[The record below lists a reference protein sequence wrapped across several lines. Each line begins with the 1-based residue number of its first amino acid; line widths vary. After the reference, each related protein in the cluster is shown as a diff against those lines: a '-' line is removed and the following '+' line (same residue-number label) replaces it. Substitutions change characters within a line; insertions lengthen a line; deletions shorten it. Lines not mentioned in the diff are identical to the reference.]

1 LDSFRGVAIDEK
13 AMIHPEKYVK
23 THHYLLKLISRKKR
37 SFRTF
42 LRAIFTWNYW
52 CKGVPGSKIMSHD
65 HHKLRSSLNSAEVNN
80 FVNAGDNGADHEPRI
95 TVNTQNHT
103 PNMEKR
109 NIVRDDGSVSSE
121 EDKENAGS
129 INV

>member
-1 LDSFRGVAIDEK
+1 
-13 AMIHPEKYVK
+13 MP
-23 THHYLLKLISRKKR
+23 
-37 SFRTF
+37 
-42 LRAIFTWNYW
+42 
-52 CKGVPGSKIMSHD
+52 HD

-80 FVNAGDNGADHEPRI
+80 FVNAGDNLVHDNGADHEPRI
-95 TVNTQNHT
+95 TVNTQQHT

-109 NIVRDDGSVSSE
+109 NIVRDDRSVSSE